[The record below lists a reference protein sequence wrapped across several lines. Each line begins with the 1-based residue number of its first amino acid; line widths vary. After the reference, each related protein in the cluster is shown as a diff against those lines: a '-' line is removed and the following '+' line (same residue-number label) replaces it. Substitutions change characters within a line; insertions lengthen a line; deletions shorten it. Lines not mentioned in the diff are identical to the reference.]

1 MVLNPVPG
9 GEDPTLQLPLGVPPA
24 EPQKVAPR
32 GLDSGGDDTL
42 EEASPPSTAEQV
54 DVEPPQL
61 AKDIGAGEDAFG
73 SEPTVPRIEVLSAE
87 GSRPQADKPLDA
99 LSAMP
104 KAPVLDLGIEFAIRV
119 APGDVTAD
127 EPSDGP
133 SEVASQG
140 PSDVAS
146 AEPGEAASAEP
157 SEVDPQGRTVL
168 PEEVS
173 QYVASSEPKPSA
185 AVQALAA
192 EPRPPSAIAQAPVRE
207 PPRTAPGI
215 EPLAN
220 ALDAA
225 VRLAADASVAAEALE
240 KLKVLLQHKQQL
252 EGLRSVQAVEHKQ
265 PFHALRSTQP
275 ALARSTL
282 GAEASAS
289 EAHAIAL
296 PVPPPLPP
304 LPLPVPAEASMGR
317 TRLPLQ
323 QPRRRALLERRGLD
337 VRGFMAGFA
346 LSWAFGVVLYFFM
359 TAG

>member
-9 GEDPTLQLPLGVPPA
+9 GEDPTLQLPLRVPPA
-24 EPQKVAPR
+24 ESQKVAPR
-32 GLDSGGDDTL
+32 GLNGGGDDTL
-42 EEASPPSTAEQV
+42 EEVSPSTAEQV
-54 DVEPPQL
+54 DIEPAQL
-61 AKDIGAGEDAFG
+61 AKDIGAEGDAFG
-73 SEPTVPRIEVLSAE
+73 SEPTVPRIEVLSE
-87 GSRPQADKPLDA
+87 GSRSQADKPLDA

-104 KAPVLDLGIEFAIRV
+104 KAPALDLGIEFATRL
-119 APGDVTAD
+119 APSDVTAN

-133 SEVASQG
+133 SEVASQQ

-146 AEPGEAASAEP
+146 AEPGEVASAEP
-157 SEVDPQGRTVL
+157 SEVGSQGMTAM
-168 PEEVS
+168 PEEVA
-173 QYVASSEPKPSA
+173 QNVASSEPKPSA
-185 AVQALAA
+185 EVQALAA
-192 EPRPPSAIAQAPVRE
+192 EPHSPSAIAQAPVRE
-207 PPRTAPGI
+207 PPRAAPGI

-252 EGLRSVQAVEHKQ
+252 EGLRSVQALEHKQ

-275 ALARSTL
+275 VLARSTL
-282 GAEASAS
+282 GAEAPTS

-296 PVPPPLPP
+296 AVPPSLPPLP

-323 QPRRRALLERRGLD
+323 QQRRRALLERRGLD

>member
-32 GLDSGGDDTL
+32 GLNGGGDDTL
-42 EEASPPSTAEQV
+42 EEVSPSTAEQV
-54 DVEPPQL
+54 DIEPPQL
-61 AKDIGAGEDAFG
+61 AKDIGAEGTDALG
-73 SEPTVPRIEVLSAE
+73 SEPTVPRIEVLSE
-87 GSRPQADKPLDA
+87 GSRSQADKPLDA

-104 KAPVLDLGIEFAIRV
+104 KAPALDLGIEFAIRV
-119 APGDVTAD
+119 APSDATAN

-133 SEVASQG
+133 SEVASQQ

-146 AEPGEAASAEP
+146 AEPGEVASAEP
-157 SEVDPQGRTVL
+157 SEVGSQGMTAM
-168 PEEVS
+168 PEEAA
-173 QYVASSEPKPSA
+173 QNVASSEPKPSA
-185 AVQALAA
+185 EVQALAA
-192 EPRPPSAIAQAPVRE
+192 EPHSPSAIAQAPVRE
-207 PPRTAPGI
+207 PPRAAPGI

-252 EGLRSVQAVEHKQ
+252 EGLRSVQPVERKQ

-275 ALARSTL
+275 VLARSTL
-282 GAEASAS
+282 GAEASPS
-289 EAHAIAL
+289 EAHVIAL

-323 QPRRRALLERRGLD
+323 QRRRRALLERRGLD

>member
-1 MVLNPVPG
+1 MLLNPVPG
-9 GEDPTLQLPLGVPPA
+9 GEEPTLQLPLRVPPD
-24 EPQKVAPR
+24 EPQKLAPP
-32 GLDSGGDDTL
+32 GLDRGGDDTL
-42 EEASPPSTAEQV
+42 EEASPSTAEQV
-54 DVEPPQL
+54 EIEPPEL
-61 AKDIGAGEDAFG
+61 AKDIGAGGDTFG

-87 GSRPQADKPLDA
+87 RSRPQADKPLDA

-119 APGDVTAD
+119 APSDVTAN

-133 SEVASQG
+133 SEVASQEPG
-140 PSDVAS
+140 DVAS
-146 AEPGEAASAEP
+146 AEPGEVASAEP
-157 SEVDPQGRTVL
+157 SEVDSQGMTAM
-168 PEEVS
+168 PEEVA
-173 QYVASSEPKPSA
+173 QNVASSEPKPSA
-185 AVQALAA
+185 GVQALAA
-192 EPRPPSAIAQAPVRE
+192 EPRSPSAIAQAPVRE
-207 PPRTAPGI
+207 PPRAAPGI

-275 ALARSTL
+275 ALVRSTL

-296 PVPPPLPP
+296 PVPAPLPP

-317 TRLPLQ
+317 TKLPLQ
-323 QPRRRALLERRGLD
+323 QQRRRPLPERRGLD